1 MFIRL
6 AAAAPE
12 ELTGFAKLWDQF
24 RDAFLVNGRW
34 QLYMKGLLKT
44 LELAAGAVI
53 LGIVIGIVIALVKVS
68 AQQSR
73 DGGKH
78 NWLLIIAEKICDLYL
93 TVIRGTPVMLQLLI
107 IYGGIFVSMTDGT
120 LAGIV
125 GFGIN
130 SGAYVA
136 EIIRA
141 GIQSIGKGQTEAGRS
156 LGLTSGM
163 TMRLIVMPQAVR
175 NILPALFNEFITLLK
190 ETSVA
195 GYIAVNEVV
204 KMANGIKAK
213 VFNIMPLIITAV
225 IYLVLVI
232 ALTQVQ
238 KYMERRLRASDRR

>member
-78 NWLLIIAEKICDLYL
+78 NWFLIIAEKICDLYL

-141 GIQSIGKGQTEAGRS
+141 GIQSISKGQTEAGRS

-213 VFNIMPLIITAV
+213 VFNIMPLIITAA

-238 KYMERRLRASDRR
+238 KYMEGRLRASDRR

>member
-1 MFIRL
+1 VFTRL
-6 AAAAPE
+6 AAAPE
-12 ELTGFAKLWDQF
+12 ELTGLAKLWDQF
-24 RDAFLVNGRW
+24 DAAFLTNGRW
-34 QLYMKGLLKT
+34 QLYFKGLLKT

-53 LGIVIGIVIALVKVS
+53 LGIVIGIIIAIIKVS

-73 DGGKH
+73 DNGKH
-78 NWLLIIAEKICDLYL
+78 NLVLMIAEKICNLYL
-93 TVIRGTPVMLQLLI
+93 TIIRGTPVMLQLLI
-107 IYGGIFVSMTDGT
+107 IYGGVFVSMTDGT

-141 GIQSIGKGQTEAGRS
+141 GIQSIDRGQTEAGRS

-163 TMRLIVMPQAVR
+163 TMRLIIMPQAIR

-213 VFNIMPLIITAV
+213 IFNIMPLIITAV
-225 IYLVLVI
+225 FYLVMVI
-232 ALTQVQ
+232 GLTQLQ
-238 KYMERRLRASDRR
+238 KVIERRLHESDRR

>member
-1 MFIRL
+1 
-6 AAAAPE
+6 
-12 ELTGFAKLWDQF
+12 
-24 RDAFLVNGRW
+24 
-34 QLYMKGLLKT
+34 
-44 LELAAGAVI
+44 
-53 LGIVIGIVIALVKVS
+53 
-68 AQQSR
+68 
-73 DGGKH
+73 
-78 NWLLIIAEKICDLYL
+78 
-93 TVIRGTPVMLQLLI
+93 
-107 IYGGIFVSMTDGT
+107 MTDGT

-213 VFNIMPLIITAV
+213 VFNIMPLIITAA
-225 IYLVLVI
+225 IYLVI

-238 KYMERRLRASDRR
+238 KYMEGRLRASDRR

>member
-78 NWLLIIAEKICDLYL
+78 NWFLIIAEKICDLYL

-156 LGLTSGM
+156 LGLTSAM

-213 VFNIMPLIITAV
+213 VFNIMPLIITAA

-238 KYMERRLRASDRR
+238 KYMEGRLRASDRR

>member
-73 DGGKH
+73 EGGKH
-78 NWLLIIAEKICDLYL
+78 NWFLIIAEKICDLYL

-156 LGLTSGM
+156 LGLTSAM

-213 VFNIMPLIITAV
+213 VFNIMPLIITAA

-238 KYMERRLRASDRR
+238 KYMEGRLRASDRR